1 MLAEHGQYTRIC
13 LQSGQDSRILG
24 GQPINYDLPRLVN
37 DDGRADAARTF
48 KGANQSPYRCGMCSI
63 SACSYHVLKKHLAS
77 EHHAASSVCLARCY
91 DDFVICH
98 AKAYGAVS
106 AAVSAAATSAAATS
120 AADPAASE
128 PAADDAP
135 ETAPHPEVR
144 RVRNFGNIVIIR
156 TRPES
161 DDEAPPV
168 DIKALEAKAYACRD
182 DGPNRDYESFEAG
195 RPVQDNRSVYQDSRG
210 KPFVTH
216 YDTGSLYIGF
226 KYSHI
231 ASQDLIN
238 AMVHGTTQAFM
249 FFIKKL
255 FEHPYNRVFYKRSAS
270 YPLTDV
276 HTQSGTWK
284 IYPDVAVYPRLV
296 ESAAAAMR
304 SCVGHLSQTPQFIK
318 VFGGSQDYQHI
329 DHHLYIVGILREP
342 NTLDSDYMRDML
354 HYYYEYV
361 KLARDVVAEYSEEAE
376 EPWREYPCDES
387 R

>member
-1 MLAEHGQYTRIC
+1 
-13 LQSGQDSRILG
+13 
-24 GQPINYDLPRLVN
+24 V
-37 DDGRADAARTF
+37 AA
-48 KGANQSPYRCGMCSI
+48 AI
-63 SACSYHVLKKHLAS
+63 SA
-77 EHHAASSVCLARCY
+77 EGTAAS
-91 DDFVICH
+91 
-98 AKAYGAVS
+98 
-106 AAVSAAATSAAATS
+106 AADSET
-120 AADPAASE
+120 AADPAT
-128 PAADDAP
+128 AADADP
-135 ETAPHPEVR
+135 ETAQRPSVR

-168 DIKALEAKAYACRD
+168 DINALEAKAYACRD

-195 RPVQDNRSVYQDSRG
+195 RLVQDNRSVYQDSKG
-210 KPFVTH
+210 KPFVSH
-216 YDTGSLYIGF
+216 YNTDSRYISF

-255 FEHPYNRVFYKRSAS
+255 FERPYNRVFYKRSAS

-304 SCVGHLSQTPQFIK
+304 ACVGHLSQTPQFIK

-329 DHHLYIVGILREP
+329 DHHLYIVSILREP

-361 KLARDVVAEYSEEAE
+361 KLARDVVTEYSEEAE

-387 R
+387 Q